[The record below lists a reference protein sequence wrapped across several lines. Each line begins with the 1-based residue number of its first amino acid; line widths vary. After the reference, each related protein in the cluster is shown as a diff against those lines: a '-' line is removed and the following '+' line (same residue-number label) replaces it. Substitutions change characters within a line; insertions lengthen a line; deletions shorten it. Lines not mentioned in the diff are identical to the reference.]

1 MKEAKDMAKRR
12 ASVMYHDAKYVRR
25 RRWAAAA
32 IIALAMFV
40 AMLFYPVLDGVAEG
54 ACVTQLDGKSEWA
67 VAYSKERGE
76 YVYE

>member
-1 MKEAKDMAKRR
+1 MAKRKAR
-12 ASVMYHDAKYVRR
+12 PMLMDAKYVRR

-32 IIALAMFV
+32 IIGFAMFI
-40 AMLFYPVLDGVAEG
+40 AMLLYPVFDSIAEG

-76 YVYE
+76 YPYE

>member
-1 MKEAKDMAKRR
+1 MAKRKVR
-12 ASVMYHDAKYVRR
+12 PMSMDAKYVRR

-40 AMLFYPVLDGVAEG
+40 AMLLYPVLDSIAEG

-67 VAYSKERGE
+67 VEYSRQLGE
-76 YVYE
+76 HPYE

>member
-1 MKEAKDMAKRR
+1 MAKQKVRP
-12 ASVMYHDAKYVRR
+12 MLMDEKYVRR

-40 AMLFYPVLDGVAEG
+40 AMLLYPALDTIAEG

-76 YVYE
+76 YPYE